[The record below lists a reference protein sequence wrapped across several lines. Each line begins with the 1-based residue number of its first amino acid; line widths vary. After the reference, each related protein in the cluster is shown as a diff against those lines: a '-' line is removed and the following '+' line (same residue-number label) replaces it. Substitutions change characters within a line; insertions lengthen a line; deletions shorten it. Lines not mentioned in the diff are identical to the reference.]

1 MKRCK
6 RLVLVSV
13 IGLLLGFLGLTG
25 CDSESS
31 QATPGTGGAGIPGNR
46 GPVSSK
52 MPKPGAAVKAKPAAP
67 HAGPESTKVP

>member
-1 MKRCK
+1 MKQGK
-6 RLVLVSV
+6 RLVFRSV
-13 IGLLLGFLGLTG
+13 IWLLLGFLGLAG

-31 QATPGTGGAGIPGNR
+31 QATPATGGAGIPGNR